1 MNHFL
6 TELISYRLW
15 ERSVKKERKI
25 KNNYEQEIKKLREEI
40 EIKEKKN
47 KIKEN
52 NRWIKYCYIN

>member
-1 MNHFL
+1 M
-6 TELISYRLW
+6 
-15 ERSVKKERKI
+15 KKERKI